1 MLRTLLGDSTMTRLV
16 TGELLIGQTQ
26 HTVACGVKSSCIRI
40 CSAAS
45 VRTETAGPQC
55 RPLVEQCHVAFSGYA
70 QLWADKSVR
79 TLFIAAFFARI
90 PAMAAPLVFT
100 LFVVD
105 DLDGSYTQAGVVA
118 AATTVGAAIGS
129 PWRGRLIDR
138 LGMRRAILPSIV
150 AVGVLYPLATLS
162 TYVWLIPI
170 SLLMGLFLI
179 PIFSIVRLSLS
190 VMVQESQ
197 RRTAFSADAIIAE
210 ASFIIGPAAGVLVVT
225 QAGGD
230 AALYAIGACEVV
242 AGLIFLRL
250 NPPTRSAPR
259 DDDPEPD
266 PDVAVAKPRF
276 MSVPV
281 VFLFLISGGT
291 MATLIGTD
299 LGIVAELRELDQ
311 VGAIGFTYGLWGLS
325 SLVGGLI
332 YGSLNRSIRPTYLLL
347 ALGLTTIPVGL
358 GGEVWSLSLWV
369 IPTGFLCAPTM
380 TAAAE
385 WIAKLVPEERR
396 GEAMGW
402 QGTAFTIGG
411 AVSSPLVGAAIDG
424 VGAWGG
430 FVVGGL
436 LATAIALGC
445 WAGQLIPA
453 FRPENYV
460 SVDDPNPVTT

>member
-1 MLRTLLGDSTMTRLV
+1 M
-16 TGELLIGQTQ
+16 
-26 HTVACGVKSSCIRI
+26 
-40 CSAAS
+40 
-45 VRTETAGPQC
+45 
-55 RPLVEQCHVAFSGYA
+55 AFSGYA
-70 QLWADKSVR
+70 QLLADRSVR

-90 PAMAAPLVFT
+90 PMMAAPLVLT
-100 LFVVD
+100 LYVVD
-105 DLDGSYTQAGVVA
+105 DLDGTYAQAGIVA

-138 LGMRRAILPSIV
+138 LGLRRAILPSII
-150 AVGVLYPLATLS
+150 AIGILYPLATLA
-162 TYVWLIPI
+162 TYVWLVPVAV
-170 SLLMGLFLI
+170 LMGLFLI
-179 PIFSIVRLSLS
+179 SIFSIVRLSLS
-190 VMVQESQ
+190 VMVEERQ
-197 RRTAFSADAIIAE
+197 RRTAFSADSIIAE
-210 ASFIIGPAAGVLVVT
+210 ASFIVGPAAGVLLVT
-225 QAGGD
+225 QAGAD

-250 NPPTRSAPR
+250 DPPTRSAR
-259 DDDPEPD
+259 TDDEPAPD
-266 PDVAVAKPRF
+266 PAATKAPFVSA
-276 MSVPV
+276 PV

-299 LGIVAELRELDQ
+299 LGIVAELRELDK

-325 SLVGGLI
+325 SLLGGLV

-411 AVSSPLVGAAIDG
+411 AASSPVIGAAIDE

-430 FVVGGL
+430 FVVGGSI
-436 LATAIALGC
+436 ATVIALVC
-445 WAGQLIPA
+445 WGGQLIPA
-453 FRPENYV
+453 FRPSNYA
-460 SVDDPNPVTT
+460 SVDDEVGDSSR

>member
-1 MLRTLLGDSTMTRLV
+1 MKY
-16 TGELLIGQTQ
+16 
-26 HTVACGVKSSCIRI
+26 C
-40 CSAAS
+40 
-45 VRTETAGPQC
+45 P
-55 RPLVEQCHVAFSGYA
+55 VAFSGYA
-70 QLWADKSVR
+70 RLWADRSVR

-100 LFVVD
+100 LYVVD
-105 DLDGSYTQAGVVA
+105 DLGGTYTQAGVVA
-118 AATTVGAAIGS
+118 AATTLGAAIGS

-138 LGMRRAILPSIV
+138 LGMRRAVLPSII

-162 TYVWLIPI
+162 TYAWLIPL

-190 VMVQESQ
+190 VMVGERE
-197 RRTAFSADAIIAE
+197 RRTAFSADSIISE
-210 ASFIIGPAAGVLVVT
+210 ASFIIGPAAGVLLVT
-225 QAGGD
+225 QAGAD
-230 AALYAIGACEVV
+230 VALYAIGGCEVL
-242 AGLIFLRL
+242 AGLIFLYL
-250 NPPTRSAPR
+250 NPPTRSTPKH
-259 DDDPEPD
+259 DDPEPD
-266 PDVAVAKPRF
+266 SAATAGKTPI

-299 LGIVAELRELDQ
+299 LGIVAQLRELDQ

-325 SLVGGLI
+325 SLLGGLI

-402 QGTAFTIGG
+402 QGTAFTVGG
-411 AVSSPLVGAAIDG
+411 AASSPVVGAAIDG

-436 LATAIALGC
+436 IATVIALVC
-445 WAGQLIPA
+445 WSGQLIPA
-453 FRPENYV
+453 FRPERYA
-460 SVDDPNPVTT
+460 SVDDPVGRSTS

>member
-1 MLRTLLGDSTMTRLV
+1 
-16 TGELLIGQTQ
+16 
-26 HTVACGVKSSCIRI
+26 
-40 CSAAS
+40 
-45 VRTETAGPQC
+45 
-55 RPLVEQCHVAFSGYA
+55 VAFSGYA
-70 QLWADKSVR
+70 QLWADRSVR

-90 PAMAAPLVFT
+90 PMMAAPLVFT
-100 LFVVD
+100 LYVVD
-105 DLDGSYTQAGVVA
+105 DLDGTYAQAGVVA
-118 AATTVGAAIGS
+118 AATTLGAAIGS

-138 LGMRRAILPSIV
+138 LGLRRAIVPSII
-150 AVGVLYPLATLS
+150 AVGLLYPLATLT
-162 TYVWLIPI
+162 TYVWLIPV
-170 SLLMGLFLI
+170 SVLMGLFLI
-179 PIFSIVRLSLS
+179 PVFSIVRLSLS
-190 VMVQESQ
+190 VMVEERQ
-197 RRTAFSADAIIAE
+197 RRTAFSADSVISE
-210 ASFIIGPAAGVLVVT
+210 ASFIIGPAAGVLLVT
-225 QAGGD
+225 QAGAD
-230 AALYAIGACEVV
+230 IALYAIGACEVL

-250 NPPTRSAPR
+250 NPPTRSERQEDEVAP
-259 DDDPEPD
+259 DESAPKTPFLS
-266 PDVAVAKPRF
+266 A
-276 MSVPV
+276 PV

-325 SLVGGLI
+325 SLLGGLL

-347 ALGLTTIPVGL
+347 VLGLTTIPVGL

-411 AVSSPLVGAAIDG
+411 AASSPVIGAAIDE

-436 LATAIALGC
+436 IATAIALVC
-445 WAGQLIPA
+445 WGGQLIPA
-453 FRPENYV
+453 FRPNNYV
-460 SVDDPNPVTT
+460 SVDEPKTVTT